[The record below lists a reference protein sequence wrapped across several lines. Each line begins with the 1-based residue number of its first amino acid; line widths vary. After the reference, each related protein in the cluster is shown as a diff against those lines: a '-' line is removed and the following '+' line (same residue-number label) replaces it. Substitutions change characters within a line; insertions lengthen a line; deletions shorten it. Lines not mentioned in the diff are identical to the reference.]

1 MELALAI
8 GELSSYRAKVELA
21 LAIGAELSSYSSY
34 RAKVELALAIG
45 ELSSY
50 REWS

>member
-1 MELALAI
+1 MELVLAI
-8 GELSSYRAKVELA
+8 GEL
-21 LAIGAELSSYSSY
+21 SSY